1 MLEFLNSPYL
11 ILFARLALG
20 GVLILGGI
28 GKLLDARNSAEA
40 VSAQVPFLPKA
51 LAGPA
56 ATVLPWIEI
65 ALGALLVLGLGLL
78 PVGLAAGA
86 LMVLFTAI
94 VTRDVLQRK
103 GTTCACFGRF
113 SNEEVSE
120 LTVVRDLVL
129 LALAGVIVLVPNR
142 YLALDALF
150 QSTPVAGPSIIDA
163 IPVVLLAAA
172 TVGIV
177 VLGGAMVST
186 IRGVLRAF

>member
-20 GVLILGGI
+20 GILILGGI

-40 VSAQVPFLPKA
+40 VAAQVPFLPRA

-56 ATVLPWIEI
+56 ARVLPWVEI
-65 ALGALLVLGLGLL
+65 GLGALLVGGLGLW

-86 LMVLFTAI
+86 LMVFFTAI
-94 VTRDVLQRK
+94 VTRDLRHNK

-113 SNEEVSE
+113 SNEPVSE
-120 LTVVRDLVL
+120 LTVLRDLFLVV
-129 LALAGVIVLVPNR
+129 LAGLIILSPNR

-150 QSTPVAGPSIIDA
+150 QPTPAGPPLLDA
-163 IPVVLLAAA
+163 VPVVLLAVA
-172 TVGIV
+172 TVVIV

-186 IRGVLRAF
+186 IRSVLSAY